1 MNYRIIILL
10 IIALLSV
17 STSPI
22 VAKSLYG
29 VPAVSIS
36 FWRMLIGS
44 VLLWIYSYFYRN
56 GKMKNKDNYFK
67 TILAGILLGLH
78 FALFFGAIKLTL
90 ISNAT
95 FLGTLAPLF
104 TLIFEIFIL
113 KRKFNYK
120 VLFGLGL
127 SFIGAYMIFGNDF
140 NLSEKYVLGNL
151 LAIICSLCLALC
163 FMIAEKVRQIE
174 NTIVYTRLLYLS
186 AASTL
191 FIIAL
196 INNTPL
202 LGFNNYEYLGLIFL
216 GIVPTIIGHNAIY
229 YSVKYVSPTIVSA
242 FPLGE
247 PIIATILA
255 FFIFGESIGLNIYIG
270 GSITFL
276 GLILITMQKQLFNAD
291 N

>member
-1 MNYRIIILL
+1 MNLKITILL

-22 VAKSLYG
+22 VAKLLVG

-36 FWRMLIGS
+36 LWRMFIGS
-44 VLLWIYSYFYRN
+44 LLLWIYSAFYKQ
-56 GKMKNKDNYFK
+56 GAMKSTKNYSK
-67 TILAGILLGLH
+67 TIIAGVLLGLH

-104 TLIFEIFIL
+104 TLILEVLIL
-113 KRKFNYK
+113 KRRFDPKII
-120 VLFGLGL
+120 FGLGL
-127 SFIGAYMIFGNDF
+127 SLIGAYLIFGNKFD
-140 NLSEKYVLGNL
+140 LSEEYIMGNF
-151 LAIICSLCLALC
+151 LALICSLCLALC
-163 FMIAEKVRQIE
+163 FMIAEKVRQTE
-174 NTIVYTRLLYLS
+174 STISYTRLLYFS
-186 AASTL
+186 AAITL
-191 FIIAL
+191 FCIAL
-196 INNTPL
+196 IGNVPL
-202 LGFNNYEYLGLIFL
+202 LGFSYYEYLGLVFL

-270 GSITFL
+270 GSITLL
-276 GLILITMQKQLFNAD
+276 GLIMIMIKK
-291 N
+291 